1 MYPSLLLKDNV
12 GFFFKIIPQHRVQ
25 KYVYIYIYIS
35 LYINSMNFIYWVYA
49 FHVSVGTD
57 KTSTY
62 GDQRISCT
70 NQFSLTTWIP
80 VMCFHYPVPCHC
92 PQKYIPFVLVCIT
105 FHDMISVHSSCPV
118 TWSEDQADLEFR

>member
-1 MYPSLLLKDNV
+1 M
-12 GFFFKIIPQHRVQ
+12 H
-25 KYVYIYIYIS
+25 
-35 LYINSMNFIYWVYA
+35 FIYWVYA

-80 VMCFHYPVPCHC
+80 VICFHYPEPCHC
-92 PQKYIPFVLVCIT
+92 SQKYIPFVLVCIT
-105 FHDMISVHSSCPV
+105 FHDMISLHSSCPV
-118 TWSEDQADLEFR
+118 TWSVDQADLEFRYLVDFVSHMLELKACTTPN